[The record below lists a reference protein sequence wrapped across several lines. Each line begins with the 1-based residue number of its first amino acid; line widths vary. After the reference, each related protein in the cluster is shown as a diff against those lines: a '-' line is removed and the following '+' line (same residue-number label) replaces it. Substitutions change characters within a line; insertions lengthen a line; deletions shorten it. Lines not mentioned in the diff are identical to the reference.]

1 MERFLEGSFPRPQY
15 RMHLGVR
22 SQHDDL
28 RQHPKGILP
37 VGAQVT
43 QEVFCFLRV
52 EETQIQEEDHRDVSP
67 CHRLVCPGESGLP
80 ASTDGR
86 MIPCQ
91 LKHPVEQVLNR
102 RLILSDQ
109 NVRCHQHRFCLWRR
123 RAAACLVSLPIASR
137 HLVCSWPH
145 QIRASP
151 AQRSQH
157 LIAWDARLHTGDGA
171 LPVISRA
178 ASGASLE

>member
-1 MERFLEGSFPRPQY
+1 MERFLEDSFPRPQY

-43 QEVFCFLRV
+43 QEVRGFLRV
-52 EETQIQEEDHRDVSP
+52 EETQIQEEDYRDVSP

-80 ASTDGR
+80 ASTHDG
-86 MIPCQ
+86 MISCQ
-91 LKHPVEQVLNR
+91 LKCPAEQVLNR
-102 RLILSDQ
+102 WLLFGDQ
-109 NVRCHQHRFCLWRR
+109 DGRRDGHRFCWWRR
-123 RAAACLVSLPIASR
+123 VFACLVSLNISRR
-137 HLVCSWPH
+137 HLVCPLLH
-145 QIRASP
+145 QIMASP

-157 LIAWDARLHTGDGA
+157 PWRGTLAYMREAS
-171 LPVISRA
+171 PVVNHVA
-178 ASGASLE
+178 GASLE